1 MNTGRIDIETGEAY
15 RGEPKF
21 KTKMVGLNTFEVSDP
36 VTGAYLRGNFDTA
49 TVYEIQIPTG
59 GQYLLKQ
66 LLEDATIC
74 CWKRLSFSE
83 TFLQDI
89 NNQAIAI
96 TWDARQ
102 DRNWL
107 LAHVNMWA
115 TVPKPH
121 PQNCDLWKYNSTK
134 GWTYLTEKGH
144 RERDENRQCILVYEE
159 LINQDIQKWAAR
171 ETSKLL
177 TGMQE

>member
-1 MNTGRIDIETGEAY
+1 MIRYSTINGKFERIQTVFSATINYFD
-15 RGEPKF
+15 
-21 KTKMVGLNTFEVSDP
+21 TFEINDP
-36 VTGAYLRGNFDTA
+36 ETGAYIRGYYSNA
-49 TVYEIQIPTG
+49 TVFEIYVPEG
-59 GQYLLKQ
+59 REDLLKT
-66 LLEDATIC
+66 LLEDATVYC
-74 CWKRLSFSE
+74 GKRLVFSKSLC
-83 TFLQDI
+83 TG
-89 NNQAIAI
+89 AIAT

-115 TVPKPH
+115 TVPKPN

-144 RERDENRQCILVYEE
+144 RERDENKRCILVYEE

-171 ETSKLL
+171 QTSKLL